1 MIFNWLKARRR
12 KEILEQPF
20 PGAWRR
26 IMDAM
31 VPYYGCLD
39 QDEKI
44 QLEQLVQV
52 FLEEKDFEGCGG
64 LELNDTIRV
73 TVAAQACVLLLGLE
87 HDLYQKLDSILLYPS
102 TVVTPET
109 GVRVFAGMPQIS
121 ENPVPISG
129 QAFMRGPV
137 ILVWD
142 AVKQGAKHADGHN
155 VVYHEFAHII
165 DMYDGRVDGTPLL
178 SSRKQYR
185 AWAQICTKEFFS
197 LKEQSNKGKKTFLNA
212 YGATNEPEFFAVATE
227 YFFERPL
234 ELKEKHHSLYTL
246 LAAFYNQ
253 DPAAR
258 FLAKRTSA
266 E

>member
-20 PGAWRR
+20 PDEWRQ
-26 IMDAM
+26 IIDKM
-31 VPYYGCLD
+31 VPYYGYLD
-39 QDEKI
+39 HNERTH
-44 QLEQLVQV
+44 LEQLVQI

-64 LELNDTIRV
+64 LELNDTISL

-87 HDLYQKLDSILLYPS
+87 HDLYRKLDSILIYPS

-109 GVRVFAGMPQIS
+109 GASVFAGMPQIA
-121 ENPVPISG
+121 ENPVPVLG

-142 AVKQGAKHADGHN
+142 AVKQGAKHPDGHN

-165 DMYDGRVDGTPLL
+165 DMYDGRADGTPML
-178 SSRKQYR
+178 SSKKHYR
-185 AWAQICTKEFFS
+185 RWAQICTKEFLN
-197 LKEQSNKGKKTFLNA
+197 LKERSERGKKTFLNA

-227 YFFERPL
+227 YFFEKPVK
-234 ELKEKHHSLYTL
+234 LKEKHNSLYNL

-253 DPAAR
+253 DPAAK
-258 FLAKRTSA
+258 FLFTS
-266 E
+266 